1 MPVSNLEEETLIFE
15 ELDCA
20 NCANKIEAKVKKLPE
35 VKSAKMNFSLKRL
48 ELKAKGD
55 LDRLMQKIAQI
66 ADDIEPGTIV
76 RRKGEKSTGQELKL
90 EGLTCASCAAKIED
104 NVKQLD
110 DVKQANLNFSS
121 KKLTVEA
128 VGSSL
133 SDSVVA
139 EIKEIVNTLEPDVV
153 VKEETE
159 RDLHQDSSAFNE
171 TMKKESGRLLSGAL
185 FFALALIL
193 DLSLTGELMLYGVAY
208 LIVGHQVLIKAVKD
222 ISNGQLFDENFL
234 MTIAT
239 IGAFSIGEFPEG
251 VAVML
256 FYEVGELFQDL
267 AVNRSRNSIQD
278 LMDIRAD
285 VANLKVDGELEKV
298 DPNQLEV
305 GDIIVV
311 KAGEKVPVDGEVIE
325 GEAMIDTAALTGES
339 VPQKVE
345 VGEELLSGSINQ
357 DGLLTVKVEKEFQ
370 DSTVSRI
377 LDLVEN
383 AASEKAPTE
392 NFITKFSRYYT
403 PAVVFGAVALALIP
417 PLFIPGA
424 LFSDWI
430 YRALIFLVVSCPC
443 ALVVSIPLG
452 FFGGIGSASK
462 KGVLIKGGNYL
473 EALNELD
480 TVVFDKTGTLTEGVF
495 DVQKIVPAGEW
506 EKEELLK
513 TAAKVEY
520 NSNHPIAQSI
530 LEAYHGPKIE
540 QEEIA
545 NYQEVAGKGLKA
557 YSEEEEIL
565 AGNHKLMEQEGIA
578 YQEAKEVGTIIYV
591 AVDGEYAGYILIDD
605 KIKEDSKSAL
615 QNLKELGVNNLVMLT
630 GDNEQVA
637 ARVAQK
643 LEIDNYYA
651 ELLPDE
657 KVAQMEEILESDEGK
672 SAFVGDGIND
682 APVLA
687 RSDIGVAMGGLG
699 SDAAIE
705 AADIVLMKDK
715 PSNLTEAVKV
725 ANFTRKVVW
734 QNIALALGVKGLV
747 LLLGAFGM
755 ATMWEAVFADV
766 GVAVLAVLNAIR
778 IINRK

>member
-1 MPVSNLEEETLIFE
+1 MTVSNLEEETLIFE

-20 NCANKIEAKVKKLPE
+20 NCANKIEAKVEKLPE

-76 RRKGEKSTGQELKL
+76 RRKGEKSTKQELKL
-90 EGLTCASCAAKIED
+90 EGLSCASCAAKIEN
-104 NVKQLD
+104 NVNQLD

-121 KKLTVEA
+121 KKLSVEA

-133 SDSVVA
+133 SGSVVA
-139 EIKEIVNTLEPDVV
+139 EIKEIVNTLEPDVIV
-153 VKEETE
+153 REETE
-159 RDLHQDSSAFNE
+159 EALDENKSAFNQ

-185 FFALALIL
+185 FFVLALSL
-193 DLSLTGELMLYGVAY
+193 DLSLTGELMLHGIAY

-239 IGAFSIGEFPEG
+239 IGAFAIGEFPEG

-285 VANLKVDGELEKV
+285 VANLKVDGQLKQV

-305 GDIIVV
+305 GDTIVV

-357 DGLLTVKVEKEFQ
+357 DGLLTVEVKKEFQ

-403 PAVVFGAVALALIP
+403 PAVVFGALALALIP
-417 PLFIPGA
+417 PLFISGA
-424 LFSDWI
+424 VFSDWI

-495 DVQKIVPAGEW
+495 DVQKIVPAEEW

-557 YSEEEEIL
+557 YSKEEEIL
-565 AGNHKLMEQEGIA
+565 AGNHKLMEQEGID
-578 YQEAKEVGTIIYV
+578 YQEAKEVGTIIYI

-615 QNLKELGVNNLVMLT
+615 QNLKELGVKNLVMLT

-643 LEIDNYYA
+643 LGIDNYYA

-657 KVAQMEEILESDEGK
+657 KVAQMEEILDDKQGK

-766 GVAVLAVLNAIR
+766 GVAVLAVLNSIR
-778 IINRK
+778 IINKE